1 MFREYPTG
9 WMVSTAERNWKFRV
23 SIVYAK
29 HEVNY
34 STLKNK
40 IFNESLQYQS
50 FSLQNN
56 LCEFTTYNHK
66 IKRTF
71 C

>member
-29 HEVNY
+29 HEVNH
-34 STLKNK
+34 LNFNK
-40 IFNESLQYQS
+40 QFLFIRKL
-50 FSLQNN
+50 
-56 LCEFTTYNHK
+56 
-66 IKRTF
+66 
-71 C
+71 